1 MEKVIYGVSMK
12 KLLSEINSSNDVKK
26 LNTSE
31 LEALAAE
38 IREFLICN
46 ISKCGG
52 HLSSNLGTVELTLA
66 LHKVFDFSRDKIVWD
81 VGHQSYTH
89 KIITGRRDR
98 FDTLRQKDG
107 ISGFPKTEESEAD
120 AFNTGHSSTSISA
133 ALGFAKAFELQN
145 VKAVAVAVIGD
156 GALTGGMAYEAL
168 NHSGSGSTPLVVVL
182 NDNGMSISENVGG
195 VSDYLEKLRGDARY
209 ISLKVKVKNFLN
221 DIPILGEP
229 FKKLMYRGKRLLKKL
244 LIQKKLFENMGLE
257 YLGPVDGHDFKDLIT
272 VLEYAKTLN
281 RPVIVHT
288 ITQKGK
294 GYTPSEEDPSSF
306 HGISAFDPETGEV
319 KCSGKVSY
327 SEVFGREIVEI
338 AKNNNSVVAITA
350 AMPQG
355 TGLSDFAQTFPDRFF
370 DVGIAE
376 QHAVTFAAG
385 LSKAGLIP
393 VFAVY
398 STFLQRGYDQL
409 LHDVSLQNTHTVFA
423 IDRAGAIGN
432 DGETHQGIYDLSYLS
447 HMPNMTIM
455 APASGDELRKMLG
468 FAVSHCTGP
477 VAIRYPKGCA
487 DTQIPCDN
495 DIKLGKGTVLRSGS
509 DVLIVAIGSSVQ
521 EALDAADLLEKSGI
535 SVAVMNAKFLKPFD
549 KALFLELSADCK
561 LVAVIEDNCE
571 IGGLNT
577 VVRDIYKGKVLKF
590 AFPDVPLS
598 QGTVSQQKAAAGL
611 DSASIAR
618 KIKESIGDTIG

>member
-1 MEKVIYGVSMK
+1 MEKVNYGVFMK
-12 KLLSEINSSNDVKK
+12 KLLDEINSSNDVKK
-26 LNTSE
+26 LNISE
-31 LEALAAE
+31 LETLAAE
-38 IREFLICN
+38 IREFLIGN

-66 LHKVFDFSRDKIVWD
+66 LHKVFDFSRDKVIWD

-107 ISGFPKTEESEAD
+107 ISGFPKTEESATD
-120 AFNTGHSSTSISA
+120 AFNTGHSSTSVSA

-145 VKAVAVAVIGD
+145 INSAVVAVIGD

-168 NHSGSGSTPLVVVL
+168 NHAGSGLTPLVVVL

-221 DIPILGEP
+221 DLPVLGKP
-229 FKKLMYRGKRLLKKL
+229 FKKLAYRGKRLLKKL

-272 VLEYAKTLN
+272 ALEYAKTLN

-288 ITQKGK
+288 ITQKGR

-319 KCSGKVSY
+319 KSSGGISY
-327 SEVFGREIVEI
+327 SEVFGKEIVEI
-338 AKNNNSVVAITA
+338 AKTNNSVVAITA

-355 TGLSDFAQTFPDRFF
+355 TGLFDFAQAFPDRFF

-455 APASGDELRKMLG
+455 APASGDELRKMLS

-487 DTQIPCDN
+487 DTRIPCDN
-495 DIKLGKGTVLRSGS
+495 GIKLGKGTILRNGN
-509 DVLIVAIGSSVQ
+509 DILIVAIGSSVRD
-521 EALDAADLLEKSGI
+521 ALDSADLLEKSGI
-535 SVAVMNAKFLKPFD
+535 SAAVMNARFLKPFD
-549 KALFLELSADCK
+549 KTLFLDLSAGCK

-590 AFPDVPLS
+590 AFPDAPLT